1 MAKRFIICLSAL
13 AGLAACQ
20 PSKPGTPTF
29 SDDVQPILVAHC
41 TRCHGAGGMLN
52 ADPKTTVQLYTGKPL
67 QGYFTNFADQGDCT
81 QVDGGGIPAAPTCQ
95 RGVHFYVT
103 VNFTVWDGYVPS
115 MMPPAPAAP
124 LNDWEIDVLKRW
136 EKNPIC
142 GSGPLCSGGDGSVD

>member
-41 TRCHGAGGMLN
+41 TRCHGAGGMLRG
-52 ADPKTTVQLYTGKPL
+52 DPMSTLITYKSPPIDGFFNNYD
-67 QGYFTNFADQGDCT
+67 DQGDCI
-81 QVDGGGIPAAPTCQ
+81 VDGGSPPRPPICMHGAHTYATT
-95 RGVHFYVT
+95 FLSLWT
-103 VNFTVWDGYVPS
+103 NYVPS
-115 MMPPAPAAP
+115 LMPPSPAAP
-124 LNDWEIDVLKRW
+124 LNDWELNVLNRW
-136 EKNPIC
+136 IQNPIC